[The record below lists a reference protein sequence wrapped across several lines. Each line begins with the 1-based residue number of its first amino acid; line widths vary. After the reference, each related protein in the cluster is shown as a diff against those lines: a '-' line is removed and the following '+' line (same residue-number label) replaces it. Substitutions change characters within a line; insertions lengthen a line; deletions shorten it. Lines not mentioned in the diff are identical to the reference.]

1 MGIKLFINVKY
12 ILRIKCFQS
21 FIVLSQCP
29 PGRVKFIPVRWAMH
43 DQSHPVVILMVMSH
57 MQSRSEK
64 NPVICILGKSLSDY
78 YCQLWMIETQHP
90 ITCAKLILWQVHTWH
105 MFDPS
110 PWAYLLTQPMSTLAY
125 CMCLGLIFF
134 HYRWIQ
140 SQTETMQFGF
150 IIVPTES
157 LTNTVGN
164 HFEIHSQ
171 WHIDCSLVNNQWS
184 KIFTTEILDSDY
196 TLSTHNYLKS
206 ILRVFWVQCWLP
218 NWYVYI
224 WSDCSIIYTVMDEIM
239 IQKANIFSV

>member
-1 MGIKLFINVKY
+1 MGIKLFINVNY
-12 ILRIKCFQS
+12 ILRSTCFQS

-29 PGRVKFIPVRWAMH
+29 PGRVKFIPVRWAISK
-43 DQSHPVVILMVMSH
+43 SHHCDFDGDESH
-57 MQSRSEK
+57 AITLRK
-64 NPVICILGKSLSDY
+64 NPVICIPGKSLSDY
-78 YCQLWMIETQHP
+78 HYQLWMIETQHP

-125 CMCLGLIFF
+125 CMCLWLIFF
-134 HYRWIQ
+134 HYWWIQ

-150 IIVPTES
+150 ITVPTES

-171 WHIDCSLVNNQWS
+171 WHINWSLVNNLWS

-206 ILRVFWVQCWLP
+206 ILRVFWVQC
-218 NWYVYI
+218 
-224 WSDCSIIYTVMDEIM
+224 
-239 IQKANIFSV
+239 